1 MEKKVMGLAKL
12 KLPVAL
18 ALVCMAFFVTFMQV
32 KANEE
37 TDDPVGASAV
47 WSPESDD
54 LADIAQSC
62 KAEPATEYDK
72 CFVDQ
77 MGSYASSEAVGFSEF
92 LFQQAPARAGYL
104 SGLREAGPIDLGL
117 VAYPNSADLSRGWTL
132 VNGVPAIVDVDNLKL
147 LPQSTME
154 KDPQFSALR
163 IKYPQLQLSVADD
176 DRSTDIM
183 PEMQAL
189 GEGSQRFV
197 INYSLKEPCPACQ
210 VVAHAS
216 FGFDFDPTGKFL
228 GVKFIKVNPASR

>member
-1 MEKKVMGLAKL
+1 MGLAKL

-62 KAEPATEYDK
+62 KPEPATGYNK
-72 CFVDQ
+72 CFIDQ

-92 LFQQAPARAGYL
+92 LFQQTPERAGYL

-117 VAYPNSADLSRGWTL
+117 VTYPNSADLSRGWTL

-147 LPQSTME
+147 LPQSVLE
-154 KDPQFSALR
+154 KDSQFSALR
-163 IKYPQLQLSVADD
+163 MKYPQIQLSVVDD
-176 DRSTDIM
+176 DRSPDTM
-183 PEMQAL
+183 PEMQSM
-189 GEGSQRFV
+189 GDGSQRFV
-197 INYSLKEPCPACQ
+197 ISYSLKEPCATCQ
-210 VVAHAS
+210 TVAHAS

-228 GVKFIKVNPASR
+228 GVTFIKVVPSNI

>member
-1 MEKKVMGLAKL
+1 MGLAKL

-37 TDDPVGASAV
+37 TDDPVGSAAV
-47 WSPESDD
+47 WSPETGD
-54 LADIAQSC
+54 LAEISQSC
-62 KAEPATEYDK
+62 KAEPATAYDK
-72 CFVDQ
+72 CFLDQ
-77 MGSYASSEAVGFSEF
+77 MGSYASTEAVAFSQS
-92 LFQQAPARAGYL
+92 LFQQAPAHAGYL

-117 VAYPNSADLSRGWTL
+117 VTYPNSSDLSRGWAL
-132 VNGVPAIVDVDNLKL
+132 VNGAPAIVDVDNLKI

-163 IKYPQLQLSVADD
+163 AKYPQIVLSVMND
-176 DRSTDIM
+176 DRGTDTM

-189 GEGSQRFV
+189 GDGSQRFA

-210 VVAHAS
+210 AVAHAS

-228 GVKFIKVNPASR
+228 GVKFIKVVPGD

>member
-1 MEKKVMGLAKL
+1 MGLAKL

-37 TDDPVGASAV
+37 TDDPVGASTV

-62 KAEPATEYDK
+62 KAEPATEYNK
-72 CFVDQ
+72 CFVEQ

-92 LFQQAPARAGYL
+92 LLQQTPARAGYL

-117 VAYPNSADLSRGWTL
+117 VTYSGSADLSRGWAL

-154 KDPQFSALR
+154 KDPQFRALR
-163 IKYPQLQLSVADD
+163 LKYPQIGLTIADE
-176 DRSTDIM
+176 DRSTDTM

-189 GEGSQRFV
+189 DEGSQRFV
-197 INYSLKEPCPACQ
+197 INYSLKEPCTTCPA
-210 VVAHAS
+210 VAHAS

-228 GVKFIKVNPASR
+228 GVTFIKVIPDNI